1 MKSFVIYIESHKESI
16 KQAKDAY
23 RSSKN
28 AKFDVEMTAG
38 ITPKT
43 LNNYKHYNEI
53 ANGRVVGMKRESKK
67 LFETKMSCF
76 LNHVEIWKKCLELNE
91 PVAFIEHDSYC
102 IRDWDNPNWE
112 DVLIMN
118 VSSAFKQKVFR
129 NLQNKPSFDFGIN
142 QYNYSPLVYNK
153 KNAFLGGLM
162 MPGTAA
168 YAITVKGAEKLL
180 QSLEDNGWDQSDYF
194 INTKNVNIQYAIPE
208 YFTFKHKNLNTS
220 HGI

>member
-43 LNNYKHYNEI
+43 FNNYKHYNEI

-76 LNHVEIWKKCLELNE
+76 LNHVEIWKKCFN
-91 PVAFIEHDSYC
+91 
-102 IRDWDNPNWE
+102 
-112 DVLIMN
+112 
-118 VSSAFKQKVFR
+118 
-129 NLQNKPSFDFGIN
+129 
-142 QYNYSPLVYNK
+142 NYS
-153 KNAFLGGLM
+153 F
-162 MPGTAA
+162 
-168 YAITVKGAEKLL
+168 
-180 QSLEDNGWDQSDYF
+180 F
-194 INTKNVNIQYAIPE
+194 IIQYIYE
-208 YFTFKHKNLNTS
+208 KGNLNCFK
-220 HGI
+220 